1 MSERAYENVGDFVL
15 CFQGTQWKGV
25 GTFNFA
31 VKKGGNAS
39 PQQSADSSPP
49 SSNIE
54 GCIVLDQHSS
64 KEIEHQFM
72 NHFTSGTPVK
82 IKGNFKDK
90 LMNTVEAWTL
100 IIKIADV
107 HSQRHGKVDRVTIAL
122 HSAFAAKQLSESI
135 DLSSC

>member
-1 MSERAYENVGDFVL
+1 MSERAYENVGNFVL
-15 CFQGTQWKGV
+15 CFQGTPWKGV

-31 VKKGGNAS
+31 VKKGGNVS
-39 PQQSADSSPP
+39 PQQPVDSSPP
-49 SSNIE
+49 ASNIE
-54 GCIVLDQHSS
+54 GYIVLDQHSS

-72 NHFTSGTPVK
+72 NNFTSGTPAK
-82 IKGNFKDK
+82 IRGKFKDI

-100 IIKIADV
+100 LIKIADV
-107 HSQRHGKVDRVTIAL
+107 HSQRHGQVDRVTIAF